1 MPPFDPSEEL
11 VSVRLRALARR
22 DGVEGLMRSYDV
34 TRPTV
39 NRWLQGGT
47 PNADARRS
55 IVRRGRELTGAVV
68 QDPRGGFST
77 GRTLYRP
84 EAIAFQR
91 VESQRRRDRAAA
103 SIATAATPEEMQM
116 AIAMGDNTS
125 VSIEEAAAFDR
136 RVQRLQEWTDQG
148 RDWDDFAEYYGYEDD
163 WDSFRSTYEQMA
175 G

>member
-22 DGVEGLMRSYDV
+22 DGVEGLMASYDV
-34 TRPTV
+34 TRSTV
-39 NRWLQGGT
+39 NRWLQGGN

-77 GRTLYRP
+77 SRTLYRP

-91 VESQRRRDRAAA
+91 AESQRRRDRATA

-125 VSIEEAAAFDR
+125 VSIQEATAFDR
-136 RVQRLQEWTDQG
+136 RLQRLQEWSDRGEPDGYWDQY
-148 RDWDDFAEYYGYEDD
+148 DGYEDD
-163 WDSFRSTYEQMA
+163 WDSFRSAYTEMA

>member
-1 MPPFDPSEEL
+1 MPPFRPSDEL

-22 DGVEGLMRSYDV
+22 DGVEGLARSYRV
-34 TRPTV
+34 SERTV
-39 NRWLQGGT
+39 NRWLQGGN
-47 PNADARRS
+47 PNANARRS

-77 GRTLYRP
+77 STTLYRP

-91 VESQRRRDRAAA
+91 AESQRRSERATA
-103 SIATAATPEEMQM
+103 SIATAATPEEMEM

-125 VSIEEAAAFDR
+125 VSVQEATAFDR
-136 RVQRLQEWTDQG
+136 RLQRLQEWTDRG
-148 RDWDDFAEYYGYEDD
+148 EPDDYWDQYDGYEDD
-163 WDSFRSTYEQMA
+163 WDSFRSAYEQMA

>member
-1 MPPFDPSEEL
+1 MPPFNPSDEL

-22 DGVEGLMRSYDV
+22 DGVEGLMRSYGV
-34 TRPTV
+34 SRPTV
-39 NRWLQGGT
+39 NRWLQGGN

-77 GRTLYRP
+77 SRTLYRP

-91 VESQRRRDRAAA
+91 AESQRRRERATA

-125 VSIEEAAAFDR
+125 VSIEEATAFDR
-136 RVQRLQEWTDQG
+136 RLQRLQEWTDQG
-148 RDWDDFAEYYGYEDD
+148 RDWDDFMDYYGYEDD

>member
-1 MPPFDPSEEL
+1 MPPFNPSDEL

-22 DGVEGLMRSYDV
+22 DGVEGLARSYRV
-34 TRPTV
+34 SERTV
-39 NRWLQGGT
+39 NRWLQGGN
-47 PNADARRS
+47 PNATARRS

-77 GRTLYRP
+77 SRTLYRP

-91 VESQRRRDRAAA
+91 AESQRRRERATA

-125 VSIEEAAAFDR
+125 VSIEEATAFDR
-136 RVQRLQEWTDQG
+136 RLQRLQEWSDQG
-148 RDWDDFAEYYGYEDD
+148 RDWDDFMDYYGYEDN
-163 WDSFRSTYEQMA
+163 WDSFRSSYEEMA

>member
-1 MPPFDPSEEL
+1 MPPFRPSDEL

-22 DGVEGLMRSYDV
+22 DGVEGLARSYRV
-34 TRPTV
+34 SERTV
-39 NRWLQGGT
+39 NRWLQGGN

-55 IVRRGRELTGAVV
+55 IVRRGRELTGPVV

-77 GRTLYRP
+77 STTLYRP

-91 VESQRRRDRAAA
+91 AESQRRSERATA
-103 SIATAATPEEMQM
+103 SIATAATPEEMEM

-125 VSIEEAAAFDR
+125 VSVQEATAFDR
-136 RVQRLQEWTDQG
+136 RLQRLQEWTDRG
-148 RDWDDFAEYYGYEDD
+148 EPDDYWDQYDGYEDD
-163 WDSFRSTYEQMA
+163 WDSFRSAYEQMA

>member
-1 MPPFDPSEEL
+1 MPPFRPSDEL

-22 DGVEGLMRSYDV
+22 DGVEGLARSYRV
-34 TRPTV
+34 SERTV
-39 NRWLQGGT
+39 NRWLQGGN

-55 IVRRGRELTGAVV
+55 IVRRGRELTGPVV

-77 GRTLYRP
+77 STTLYRP

-91 VESQRRRDRAAA
+91 AESQRRSERAAA
-103 SIATAATPEEMQM
+103 SIASAATPEEMQM

-125 VSIEEAAAFDR
+125 VSIQEATAFDR
-136 RVQRLQEWTDQG
+136 RLQRLQEWTDRG
-148 RDWDDFAEYYGYEDD
+148 EPDDYWDQYDGYEDD
-163 WDSFRSTYEQMA
+163 WDSFRSAYEQMA

>member
-1 MPPFDPSEEL
+1 MPPFNPSDEL

-22 DGVEGLMRSYDV
+22 DGVEGLMRSYGV

-39 NRWLQGGT
+39 NRWLQGGN

-77 GRTLYRP
+77 SRTLYRP

-91 VESQRRRDRAAA
+91 AESQRRRERATA

-125 VSIEEAAAFDR
+125 VSIEEATAFDR
-136 RVQRLQEWTDQG
+136 RLQRLQEWSDQG
-148 RDWDDFAEYYGYEDD
+148 RDWDDFYDYYGYEDD
-163 WDSFRSTYEQMA
+163 WDTFRTAYEQMA